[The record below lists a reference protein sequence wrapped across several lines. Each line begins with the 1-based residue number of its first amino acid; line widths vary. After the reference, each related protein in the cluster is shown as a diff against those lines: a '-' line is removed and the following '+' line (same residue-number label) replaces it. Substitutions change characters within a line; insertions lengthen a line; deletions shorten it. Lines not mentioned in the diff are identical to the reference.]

1 MSEIPTKSAGD
12 VPEGTE
18 GTAVSRARARWLT
31 AAVVLFGFSSFV
43 AFIQTPRPHPG
54 KKVEVFNWDWWR
66 YPRESNAFLLLQEIT
81 VDLNDIYALPGDGP
95 GKEKVWAVGN
105 GGLIVRSVDGG
116 RTWVK
121 GVKGGLGEGGAPT
134 GEQAD
139 LTGNAGTA
147 TGRATLQFPSLISLA
162 YAAEEPPQEP
172 DGLAEVDGLV
182 LDPKGVPLPKAFVEI
197 TEGKRGRLVAP
208 LKSDDKGRFQLPLRP
223 GQYLF
228 TVFHPSYGREKFLRE
243 LTPGRASVE
252 LKLTAPQ
259 AGEEEAETG
268 KSPLAIPQTPVQA
281 APDKEARAPKREPKQ
296 PPEPTAKEPSIPIQQ
311 VPAEVPGVKTPHGTG
326 PGTSVVGP
334 TANVPKTVASVQKRK
349 QPPDP
354 TADGGKPAKG
364 AIRGEDT
371 SEKPGDFSED
381 LVSVYFSSEEEGWA
395 VARSGKF
402 LYTTDAGQHWMLG
415 GEGSRSGE
423 PARASRPNDSAFGWF
438 KGPSGQLTTVHL
450 PAGEISYP
458 DGVSFEVAQQAN
470 AAQLAKA
477 HIVLIAWGAEEDTPP
492 LANRILG
499 WGVTSEGTVSAFLD
513 QQDPFNG
520 QTVSPPEAGLAARGL
535 WVSDPETFWVG
546 GEDGAIFRGNRGQL
560 TAGQRGLVTQSTLHA
575 IYFLPDS
582 QRGWIAG
589 ADGTILHTTDGGETW
604 FHQTLGSFDWS
615 DSAEGPVEYSRSLP
629 PWYFLS
635 WLVVGLLLAPALRKE
650 KPLETEQPS
659 IADKLVSDR
668 PIDPGDADEPQ
679 RLSVSDALVSD
690 RPLEPGD
697 PDPVGLR
704 FIAGGLSRFLRNE
717 KTEPPV
723 TIAVTGEWGT
733 GKSSLMNLV
742 RGDLKDAGLRTV
754 WFNAWH
760 HQKDRYLLASLLQ
773 NVRFQAAQPWW
784 HPEEW
789 AFRARLIWIRGW
801 RSWLPVMLLLGLS
814 SVLAG
819 LLYSAEDDID
829 ALQHFAHMVM
839 PSSERESAQESGAA
853 SHKEDALLLYWLFSV
868 LGTVFTAYRKLSS
881 FVANP
886 ATLLARQSGRSSVRD
901 LDAQT
906 SFRQKFAKEFREVVD
921 ALGSHRLVVFID
933 DLDRC
938 EPDNVVETLEAVNYL
953 VTSGRCFVVLGC
965 DRTYVR
971 RCVGLSFARVALEM
985 VDEPDGP
992 DGDVPRRERSKK
1004 QREEF
1009 ARQYLEKLINIE
1021 APIPKPTQQQSH
1033 DLLTRSSS
1041 DAKLPE
1047 RKSEKIGRVL
1057 RATGKVLFVGFV
1069 ALSLYKAFD
1078 WGQGLRPTESQSP
1091 DPSGDVILGA
1101 AEPLALE
1108 GQGSDKQGAEPPGKG
1123 STPAPDEAKV
1133 EPPEVRDARAEV
1145 DESEPSYWP
1154 MLAVLPFLMFAFFWL
1169 LTRRV
1174 DLVVK
1179 DSPEFT
1185 EVLAMWHPVV
1195 VSRQNTPRSVK
1206 RYLNRVRFLAE
1217 RQRPFKPALSP
1228 WKRFLRKVDN
1238 MLGDEVD
1245 EQVAAPTTAPI
1256 PESALV
1262 AMAAIQQFDPR
1273 FLEDKSIW
1281 ARFAL
1286 NSLVEVRD
1294 LTDDQR
1300 NLLGQA
1306 YDRHVDRFGVM
1317 PFTDPHRKAFLEMS
1331 TGVRV
1336 S

>member
-1 MSEIPTKSAGD
+1 MSEIPTKSASG
-12 VPEGTE
+12 VPERPE

-43 AFIQTPRPHPG
+43 AFFQAPRPHPG
-54 KKVEVFNWDWWR
+54 KKVEVLSWDWWR

-81 VDLNDIYALPGDGP
+81 VDLNGVYALPGDGP
-95 GKEKVWAVGN
+95 GKERVWAVGSA
-105 GGLIVRSVDGG
+105 GLIVRSVDGG

-121 GVKGGLGEGGAPT
+121 GGLGEGETPT
-134 GEQAD
+134 GERVG
-139 LTGNAGTA
+139 LTGHAGTA
-147 TGRATLQFPSLISLA
+147 TGRVAFPFPSLTSLA
-162 YAAEEPPQEP
+162 YAAEEPPQKP
-172 DGLAEVDGLV
+172 DGVVEVDGIV
-182 LDPKGVPLPKAFVEI
+182 LDPFGLPVPQARVEI
-197 TEGKRGRLVAP
+197 TDLERRKLVP
-208 LKSDDKGRFQLPLRP
+208 SPRIDDKGRFQLSLPP
-223 GQYLF
+223 GVYVF
-228 TVFHPSYGREKFLRE
+228 IVFHSSYGREEFFRE
-243 LTPGRASVE
+243 LTAGRASVE
-252 LKLTAPQ
+252 LALTAPK
-259 AGEEEAETG
+259 AGREKAATG
-268 KSPLAIPQTPVQA
+268 KSPLAIQQTPVQA
-281 APDKEARAPKREPKQ
+281 VPEKKAGALKGEPKQ
-296 PPEPTAKEPSIPIQQ
+296 PPDS
-311 VPAEVPGVKTPHGTG
+311 
-326 PGTSVVGP
+326 
-334 TANVPKTVASVQKRK
+334 
-349 QPPDP
+349 
-354 TADGGKPAKG
+354 TADRGEPAKG
-364 AIRGEDT
+364 GIPGEET
-371 SEKPGDFSED
+371 PEEPQDFSED
-381 LVSVYFSSEEEGWA
+381 LVSVYFTSEGEGWA

-402 LYTTDAGQHWMLG
+402 LYTADAGQHWVLG
-415 GEGSRSGE
+415 GEGSRSGK
-423 PARASRPNDSAFGWF
+423 PARASRPNESPFGWF
-438 KGPSGQLTTVHL
+438 RSPSGQFTTVHL
-450 PAGEISYP
+450 PPEEKGYP
-458 DGVSFEVAQQAN
+458 DGLSFEVAQQAN
-470 AAQLAKA
+470 AAQLARA
-477 HIVLIAWGAEEDTPP
+477 HIASIDWALSAEDRPR
-492 LANRILG
+492 AIRILG
-499 WGVTSEGTVSAFLD
+499 WGVTKEGIVYAFLD

-520 QTVSPPEAGLAARGL
+520 QPVSPPEAGLAARGL
-535 WVSDPETFWVG
+535 WASDPETCWVV
-546 GEDGAIFRGNRGQL
+546 GENGAIFLGSRDQL
-560 TAGQRGLVTQSTLHA
+560 TIPRASHTASTLHA
-575 IYFLPDS
+575 ICFLPDS
-582 QRGWIAG
+582 RRGWIAG

-604 FHQTLGSFDWS
+604 FHQTLGSVNWS
-615 DSAEGPVEYSRSLP
+615 DPEDGQVEYSRSLP

-650 KPLETEQPS
+650 EPPEPELPP
-659 IADKLVSDR
+659 IADKLVPEG
-668 PIDPGDADEPQ
+668 PIDPDDVDVTQ
-679 RLSVSDALVSD
+679 RLSVSNALVSD

-742 RGDLKDAGLRTV
+742 RGDLEDAGLRTV

-773 NVRFQAAQPWW
+773 NVRFQAAPPWW
-784 HPEEW
+784 HPEGW

-801 RSWLPVMLLLGLS
+801 RSWLPVVLLLGLS

-819 LLYSAEDDID
+819 LLYSAEDDIG

-839 PSSERESAQESGAA
+839 PSSERASAQESGAA
-853 SHKEDALLLYWLFSV
+853 SHKEDALLLYGLFSV

-881 FVANP
+881 FVVNP
-886 ATLLARQSGRSSVRD
+886 ATLLARQSGRGSLRD

-906 SFRQKFAKEFREVVD
+906 SFRQKFAKEFREVIE

-965 DRTYVR
+965 DQTYVR
-971 RCVGLSFARVALEM
+971 RCVGLGFARVALEM

-1041 DAKLPE
+1041 DAKPPE

-1078 WGQGLRPTESQSP
+1078 WGQGLRQTESQSP

-1154 MLAVLPFLMFAFFWL
+1154 MLAALPLLMFAFFWL
-1169 LTRRV
+1169 FTRRV

-1179 DSPEFT
+1179 DSPQFT

-1206 RYLNRVRFLAE
+1206 RYLNRVRSLAE

-1245 EQVAAPTTAPI
+1245 EQVVTPTTAPI
-1256 PESALV
+1256 PEAALV
-1262 AMAAIQQFDPR
+1262 AMAAVQQFDPR
-1273 FLEDKSIW
+1273 FVEDKSIW
-1281 ARFAL
+1281 ARL
-1286 NSLVEVRD
+1286 SLYSLDEVKD

-1300 NLLGQA
+1300 TLLADA
-1306 YDRHVDRFGVM
+1306 YDRHVNRFGGM
-1317 PFTDPHRKAFLEMS
+1317 PFTDPYREALLSKLAF
-1331 TGVRV
+1331 
-1336 S
+1336 